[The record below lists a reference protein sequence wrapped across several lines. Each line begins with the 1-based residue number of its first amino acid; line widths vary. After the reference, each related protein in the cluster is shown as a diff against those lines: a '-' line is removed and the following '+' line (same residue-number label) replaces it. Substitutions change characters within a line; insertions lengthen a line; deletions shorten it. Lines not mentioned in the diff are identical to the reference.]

1 MLWHLEDYSSTQI
14 NIPISGKEF
23 GILKE
28 GKYFFFEKINYKL
41 INKQTHISHQQCA
54 KTELLIIM
62 NSKQDKGLI
71 LILDLAVC
79 TLNSKKKIQNWGPTI
94 IKKKTHG
101 VPPNLRFRETTI
113 FANRQNLIL
122 FVLKCIQKL
131 ATT

>member
-79 TLNSKKKIQNWGPTI
+79 TLNSKKKISKLGTYHHKEENTWGT
-94 IKKKTHG
+94 
-101 VPPNLRFRETTI
+101 PNLRF
-113 FANRQNLIL
+113 
-122 FVLKCIQKL
+122 
-131 ATT
+131 